1 MIMSLLGLDVG
12 TTGTKAVVFDLE
24 GKVLASCYRE
34 YPLLSPKPGW
44 QELDPN
50 RVWEAVKAVL
60 GEVAAKTK
68 KDPVKTMAIS
78 AQGEAC
84 HAVDRQGNCL
94 TNSVVTFDART
105 ADYPAWWLQRKSR
118 LDIAWITGMPLH
130 GMYTINKIMWF
141 KYNEP
146 RIYEKTWKF
155 LCYEDFIHCRLGLAP
170 VMSSSLAAR
179 TMAFDVQKGMWSEE
193 MLRISEIENSKLPAV
208 APGGTV
214 VGEIPDKI
222 ADELGL
228 PRGILVATGGHDQ
241 PAGALGAGIM
251 ERGEAMMAMGTAFAI
266 CPVFDK
272 FIVTQDL
279 VDSNLCCY
287 NSCIPG
293 RYASLVF
300 NFTGGSLLKWYRDT
314 FAGLE
319 KSEAEKTGRDV
330 YDMIC
335 EKVPNGSGNVLVLPH
350 FTVTGTPYFDTASRG
365 VIAGLTLNTSREE
378 IVGAILSGLIY
389 EMKLNLELLKNNG
402 IAVDRM
408 RMAGGGSK
416 NPAVVQR
423 NADILGI
430 PIAVLKNTE
439 AAALGVA
446 MLGGIAAGMSADLKT
461 MARQMVSLDHVYE
474 PDATRNAAF
483 EERFAIY
490 RDMYRAMKSINH
502 RLTSLEENKKV

>member
-1 MIMSLLGLDVG
+1 MSLLGLDVG
-12 TTGTKAVVFDLE
+12 TTGTKAVVFDLD
-24 GKVLASCYRE
+24 GNALALSYRE
-34 YPLLSPKPGW
+34 YSLFSPNPGW

-50 RVWEAVKAVL
+50 LVWEAIKTVL
-60 GEVAAKTK
+60 GDVAAKTK
-68 KDPVKTMAIS
+68 KDPVKTIAIS

-84 HAVDRQGNCL
+84 HAVDKQGNCL

-118 LDIAWITGMPLH
+118 LDIAWLTGMPLH

-141 KYNEP
+141 KNNQP
-146 RIYEKTWKF
+146 KIYEKAWKF
-155 LCYEDFIHCRLGLAP
+155 LCYEDFIHYRLGLPP

-179 TMAFDVQKGMWSEE
+179 TMAFDVQRGVWSEE
-193 MLRISEIENSKLPAV
+193 MLRIAEIETKKLPDV

-228 PRGILVATGGHDQ
+228 PRGIIVVTGGHDQ
-241 PAGALGAGIM
+241 TAGALGAGIL

-272 FIVTQDL
+272 FTVTQDL

-293 RYASLVF
+293 LYSSLVF
-300 NFTGGSLLKWYRDT
+300 NFTGGSLLKWYRNT

-319 KSEAEKTGRDV
+319 KMEAEKTRRDV
-330 YDMIC
+330 YDIIC
-335 EKVPNGSGNVLVLPH
+335 ENVSHYPGNVLVLPH

-365 VIAGLTLNTSREE
+365 VIAGLTLHTSRED
-378 IVGAILSGLIY
+378 VVSAILSGVIY
-389 EMKLNLELLKNNG
+389 EMKLNLELLNNNG

-408 RMAGGGSK
+408 RMVGGGSK

-423 NADILGI
+423 NADILDM

-446 MLGGIAAGMSADLKT
+446 MLGGIAAGVSADLKT
-461 MARQMVSLDHVYE
+461 MARQMVSIDHVYE
-474 PDATRNAAF
+474 PDGKHNAAF

-490 RDMYRAMKSINH
+490 RDMYGAMKSINH
-502 RLTSLEENKKV
+502 RLTSLEENTRV